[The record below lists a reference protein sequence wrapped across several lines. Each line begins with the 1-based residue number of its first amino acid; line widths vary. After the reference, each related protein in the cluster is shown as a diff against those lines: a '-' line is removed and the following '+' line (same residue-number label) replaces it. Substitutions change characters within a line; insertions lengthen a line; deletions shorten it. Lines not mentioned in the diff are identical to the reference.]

1 MVSGYVRRLSVFSW
15 QFIMAGLASSNS
27 KYKRLRMNTIMKK
40 SLLAIA
46 VVLSLTACQST
57 LRNADQSFEEV
68 AQQVVDFRDSLE
80 SSNEEK
86 REQGYYLADLSADLL
101 AQVNAQRI
109 VLLQQLNSLDEANLS
124 AENKINLAI
133 LKAQIQNNIDEYR
146 FNAHMMPLTS
156 EFGFHSELSFIVAR
170 SDFSSREG
178 IELYLNRLA
187 DVPRFFDQ
195 NIDWMKEG
203 IKIGFTQPQAVL
215 VGYESSISALI
226 NDQVEESDF
235 FAPLKENKAFLS
247 DDDFAQLQ
255 QRAKGIITQQ
265 VNPALRN
272 YFDFFVN
279 EYFPAARKEIGIAS
293 TPNGRDFY
301 ENRAKHYTT
310 TDMSVAQIHQLGL
323 DEVARIRQEM
333 EEVISQVGFKGDFAD
348 FVQYLRTDEQFY
360 AKTPEELLKEA
371 SFIAKK
377 MDAQLPKL
385 FKYLPR
391 TPYGVAPVPDSIA
404 PKYTTGRYVG
414 SNRDD
419 QPGYYWVNTYGLDK
433 RPLYVLEALTLHE
446 AVPGHHLQISLNAE
460 LDHLPSYRRN
470 SYISAFG
477 EGWGLYSEWLGL
489 EAGFY
494 QDPYSNFGRLTYE
507 MWRAAR
513 LVVDTGMHM
522 YGWSRERAMTFM
534 QENTALSLHNIKT
547 ETDRYISWPGQALSY
562 KIGEL
567 TIKRLRQQAEQ
578 ELGEKFDVRDFHY
591 EVLKNGSVPL
601 FILEQQIALY
611 IDNAKAS

>member
-1 MVSGYVRRLSVFSW
+1 
-15 QFIMAGLASSNS
+15 
-27 KYKRLRMNTIMKK
+27 MNTIMKK

-86 REQGYYLADLSADLL
+86 REQGYYLADLSADFL

-178 IELYLNRLA
+178 IELYLNRLT

-323 DEVARIRQEM
+323 DEVDRIRQEM

-391 TPYGVAPVPDSIA
+391 TPYGVAPVPASIA

-414 SNRDD
+414 ANRDD